1 MKTQREFVTR
11 KEIASRLGMSVE
23 FVRKNEVRLG
33 FRAARVTFSARCVR
47 YRLEI
52 VEAVF
57 ASIPERLG
65 ALGATKRVNE
75 S

>member
-1 MKTQREFVTR
+1 MKTNREFVTR

-23 FVRKNEVRLG
+23 FVRKNEEKLG
-33 FRAARVTFSARCVR
+33 FRAARVTFSSRCVR
-47 YRLEI
+47 YQVDM

-57 ASIPERLG
+57 AEMPDRLG
-65 ALGATKRVNE
+65 GVRATKC